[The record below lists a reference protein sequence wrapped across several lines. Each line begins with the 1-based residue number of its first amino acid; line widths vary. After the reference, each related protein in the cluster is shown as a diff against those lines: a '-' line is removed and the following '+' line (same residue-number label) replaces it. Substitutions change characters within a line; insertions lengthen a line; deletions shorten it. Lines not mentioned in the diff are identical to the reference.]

1 MTYYSYSS
9 FEKDVKV
16 LSNKIQNDFNPEVI
30 LAVARGGLTLAHAIS
45 MKLNNRNCF
54 CLNSIHYEDTKKLD
68 TINIFNVPDLSKFK
82 KVLIVDDMVDSGE
95 SIVAIKRELLSKYP
109 NLELKIATIFYK
121 SKALFIPDYSVKEAN
136 DWIEFFWERID

>member
-1 MTYYSYSS
+1 MTYYSYAS

-16 LSNKIQNDFNPEVI
+16 LSNKIQNDFAPEVI

-121 SKALFIPDYSVKEAN
+121 SKALLIPDYSVKEAN

>member
-1 MTYYSYSS
+1 MTYYSYAS

-121 SKALFIPDYSVKEAN
+121 SKALLIPDYSVKEAN

>member
-16 LSNKIQNDFNPEVI
+16 LSSKIQNDFAPEVI

-121 SKALFIPDYSVKEAN
+121 SKALLIPDYSVKEAN